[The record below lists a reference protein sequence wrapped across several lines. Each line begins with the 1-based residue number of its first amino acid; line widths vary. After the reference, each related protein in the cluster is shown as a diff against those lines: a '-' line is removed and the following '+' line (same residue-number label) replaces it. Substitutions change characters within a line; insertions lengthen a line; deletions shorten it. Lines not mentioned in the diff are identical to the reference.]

1 MNKFEEIKATRDG
14 LDVWPDIM
22 RYAET
27 GWETISD
34 DDKARMKWYGL
45 FYRKH
50 TPGYFMLRV
59 RIPNGIAT
67 ADQMRVLA
75 GITRDFGREEMDIT
89 TRQQI
94 QVRWFRIEHV
104 PEIFERLRTAGIEHR
119 QTGMDN
125 IRGVMGC
132 VLAGRTLHEVLDASP
147 IVSSLSRRLAGDK
160 AFSNLPRKF
169 NISITGCAEN
179 CVPASSQDIAL
190 VPAVRATAH
199 GQQAGFNVLVGGK
212 MGSGGFTPAR
222 VLDVF
227 VDPADAEE
235 LCVQTIF
242 LFRDHGFR
250 EARARARLAFLLDAW
265 GLDRFRAELE
275 ARMGKSLERA
285 AQDLRRTYEADHVGV
300 VPLRHGDTYAV
311 GLAVPVGRLGATQ
324 VDQAAE
330 IAERYGDGTVRLTPG
345 QNLVITGVAGSR
357 LRELLDEPLLAML
370 RHDPAPSIRATV
382 ACTGIG
388 LCDLALTDTKGDALQ
403 VARELEHTLP
413 ACARPLSINW
423 SGCPAGCGNH
433 HAADIGLQGGKA
445 RVGNTVQEVYQ
456 VYVGGRMG
464 TDARPGRELLAQV
477 PAADIAGVVQRLAA
491 AHASGADL
499 LEVGAEVLGLAT
511 SDAERQVEPV
521 SASPAQAA

>member
-1 MNKFEEIKATRDG
+1 MNKFEEIKAARDG
-14 LDVWPDIM
+14 LDVLPDIM
-22 RYAET
+22 RYAES

-75 GITRDFGREEMDIT
+75 GITRDFGRSEMDVT

-94 QVRWFRIEHV
+94 QLRWFRIEHV
-104 PEIFERLRTAGIEHR
+104 PAIFQRLQAAGIDHR

-132 VLAGRTLHEVLDASP
+132 VLAGQTLHEVVDAAP
-147 IVSSLSRRLAGDK
+147 IVTSLSRRLAGDK

-169 NISITGCAEN
+169 NISISGCAEN
-179 CVPASSQDIAL
+179 CAPASSQDVAL
-190 VPAVRATAH
+190 VPAVRDTPH
-199 GQQAGFNVLVGGK
+199 GSRAGFNVLVGGK

-222 VLDVF
+222 ALNVF

-235 LCVQTIF
+235 LCVQSIF
-242 LFRDHGFR
+242 LFRDHGSR
-250 EARARARLAFLLDAW
+250 ETRARARLAFLLEAW

-275 ARMGKSLERA
+275 IRMGKPLDPAGR
-285 AQDLRRTYEADHVGV
+285 DLRRTYEADHVGLT
-300 VPLRHGDTYAV
+300 PLRRADTYAV
-311 GLAVPVGRLGATQ
+311 GLAVPVGRL
-324 VDQAAE
+324 QAAE
-330 IAERYGDGTVRLTPG
+330 VEQAADIAERYADGTLRLTPG
-345 QNLVITGVAGSR
+345 QNVVLTGVSGTR
-357 LRELLDEPLLAML
+357 LRALFDEPLLATL
-370 RHDPAPSIRATV
+370 RHDPAPSIRGTV

-388 LCDLALTDTKGDALQ
+388 LCDLALTDTKGHALE
-403 VARELEHTLP
+403 VARALETVLP
-413 ACARPLSINW
+413 SCGRPLSVNW

-445 RVGNTVQEVYQ
+445 RIGDTVQEVYQ
-456 VYVGGRMG
+456 VFVGGRIG
-464 TDARPGRELLAQV
+464 IGARPGRELVAQV
-477 PAADIAGVVQRLAA
+477 PVAEVAGLVQRLAL
-491 AHASGADL
+491 AHARGADL
-499 LEVGAEVLGLAT
+499 LEVGPELVGVTDDERSELAAT
-511 SDAERQVEPV
+511 APG
-521 SASPAQAA
+521 QAA